1 MLQCDAL
8 FVAPYQN
15 YYIILPKNNAEVYCR
30 FIFNFLAKQNK
41 QKKDKQV
48 TLFSLLE

>member
-15 YYIILPKNNAEVYCR
+15 YYIIIPKNNAEVYCR
-30 FIFNFLAKQNK
+30 FIFNFLTK
-41 QKKDKQV
+41 KKDEQV

>member
-15 YYIILPKNNAEVYCR
+15 YYIIIPKNNAEVYCR
-30 FIFNFLAKQNK
+30 FIFNFLTKK
-41 QKKDKQV
+41 KEKKDEQV